1 MPDAQIKFV
10 FLCAGYK
17 KGKCFPKE
25 NAEEVWQH
33 IKGFR
38 KKEGYAGVVIRE
50 VACLGICKE
59 GPCLSVIN
67 ENAEETLHRL
77 GAENV
82 DEAKKLVDCFM
93 DEYVIDTTKPTEAA
107 H

>member
-1 MPDAQIKFV
+1 MSEAQVKFV
-10 FLCAGYK
+10 TICAGFK

-25 NAEEVWQH
+25 NSEEVWQH

-38 KKEGYAGVVIRE
+38 KKGGYSHVTVRE
-50 VACLGICKE
+50 SACLGICKE

-67 ENAEETLHRL
+67 EKAEETLHRL

-82 DEAKKLVDCFM
+82 EEAKKLLDCFM
-93 DEYVIDTTKPTEAA
+93 DEYVIDTTQPIEAA